1 MPLFAHGKIN
11 LIRTDKGGYRK
22 CGKARIQQPT
32 AQISRTMGLPAGE
45 ADIVLTHDH
54 KAPKAPSPVRK
65 RVHFGFVALHFYHSY
80 RVW

>member
-1 MPLFAHGKIN
+1 MQ
-11 LIRTDKGGYRK
+11 KGAYSAADRP
-22 CGKARIQQPT
+22 A
-32 AQISRTMGLPAGE
+32 SRTMDLPAGE
-45 ADIVLTHDH
+45 ADIVLVHDH